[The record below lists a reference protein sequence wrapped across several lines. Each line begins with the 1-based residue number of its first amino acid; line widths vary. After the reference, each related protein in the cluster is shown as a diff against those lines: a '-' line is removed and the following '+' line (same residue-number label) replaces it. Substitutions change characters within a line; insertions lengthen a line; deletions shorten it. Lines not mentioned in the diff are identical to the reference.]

1 MEKTYYEIL
10 EVDKNASN
18 EIIKKAYSTLAKKYH
33 PDLQPENNKNIAEEK
48 FKLINEAYEILSDE
62 QKRKQYDST
71 ITINT
76 VPIEQ
81 YNTIVLE
88 NQELKNI
95 INEMHKKYL
104 NNRYI
109 INSVPTSNNIPNN
122 NYSNAIN
129 NSNNINNINNINSNS
144 YQRNKNYNNIRKSN
158 NIFFNKIKTL
168 FSLFLTLIIVYFL
181 LKIPF
186 IHNLIF
192 KNIIK

>member
-122 NYSNAIN
+122 NYSNTIN
-129 NSNNINNINNINSNS
+129 NSNNINSNS

>member
-129 NSNNINNINNINSNS
+129 NSNNINNINSNS

>member
-33 PDLQPENNKNIAEEK
+33 PDLQSENNKNIAEEK

-104 NNRYI
+104 RDKYI
-109 INSVPTSNNIPNN
+109 IDDSINNNISNSTHHDNFVNN
-122 NYSNAIN
+122 NLYS
-129 NSNNINNINNINSNS
+129 
-144 YQRNKNYNNIRKSN
+144 QNKNIQNNYKD
-158 NIFFNKIKTL
+158 IFFSKLK
-168 FSLFLTLIIVYFL
+168 SLLAIFLTIMIIYFL

-186 IHNLIF
+186 IHKLIF
-192 KNIIK
+192 GNILK